1 MAAIRGQRKQWV
13 MVFGDTLLM
22 FVALFAALLI
32 RRLEQ
37 PTMADFSL
45 HIMYFVAVFFS
56 WIIIFFINGLY
67 DIMKARNTSMF
78 FTTFIESL
86 VVGFLTASL
95 YFYLLPR
102 PAIEP
107 RTLLLIFVGVY
118 GGLFVMWRSALH
130 KYIASRSL
138 AKRVLF
144 IGAQSEAYELI
155 DALKSHPQFGY
166 EVYGMLE
173 PDGNV
178 PRSEMTT
185 ITWLTDISQLKPFV
199 KEKKISTIVVSSLH
213 TNKEEVAHE
222 LFDTMFWGI
231 EVTDVVSFYETIL
244 GRIPVTALTDA
255 WFLENVQEAQKRH
268 YDSFKIVLDYVL
280 GFFGII
286 LGGLLTPFIAAAIYI
301 EDKGPI
307 FYSQTRVGKRGVEFL
322 MFKFRTMG
330 MDAEKN
336 GAQFAENNDPRI
348 TRVGR
353 ILRKTRLDELPQLY
367 NILKGDMT
375 FIGPRP
381 ERPEFVKHFAEVIP
395 FYEVRTL
402 VKPGL
407 TGWASINYPYYA
419 TVGENVKKLQY
430 DLYYI
435 KNRSLFLDIRIVLK
449 TINTVLRWMGV

>member
-13 MVFGDTLLM
+13 MLLGDIFFM
-22 FVALFAALLI
+22 FVALYAALVI
-32 RRLEQ
+32 RHLEAA
-37 PTMADFSL
+37 TLSDYLL
-45 HIMYFVAVFFS
+45 HVSYFVAVFFV
-56 WIIIFFINGLY
+56 WTVIFFINGLY
-67 DIMKARNTSMF
+67 DIMKARNSSMF

-86 VVGFLTASL
+86 IVAFLITSL
-95 YFYLLPR
+95 YFYLLPH

-107 RTLLLIFVGVY
+107 RTLLLIFVLTY
-118 GGLFVMWRSALH
+118 GAMFVAWRSLLH
-130 KYIASRSL
+130 QYIASRAM

-155 DALKSHPQFGY
+155 DALKTHPQFGY

-173 PDGNV
+173 PDGHAPHAGATNI
-178 PRSEMTT
+178 P
-185 ITWLTDISQLKPFV
+185 WLTDIAQLKSFV
-199 KEKKISTIVVSSLH
+199 KEKRISTIVVSSLH
-213 TNKEEVAHE
+213 TKKEEVAHE
-222 LFDTMFWGI
+222 LFDTIFLGV

-255 WFLENVQEAQKRH
+255 WFLENVQEAQKKH
-268 YDSFKIVLDYVL
+268 YDSFKIVLDYIL
-280 GFFGII
+280 GFFGGVFAVI
-286 LGGLLTPFIAAAIYI
+286 LTPLIAIAIYL

-307 FYSQTRVGKRGVEFL
+307 FYAQTRVGKRGVEFL
-322 MFKFRTMG
+322 MYKFRTMG

-336 GAQFAENNDPRI
+336 GAQFAESNDPRV
-348 TRVGR
+348 TKVGR
-353 ILRKTRLDELPQLY
+353 ILRKSRLDELPQLY
-367 NILKGDMT
+367 NILLGDMT